1 MLNDL
6 TTAIRLLEH
15 EYMRRQ
21 LRDSFGEWL
30 RRWQAPGSLL
40 ASVSLGVLI
49 ATALNFDKPSLTSGL
64 MTNIWDPNS
73 TGCETELTPSRRPQ
87 TWSDS
92 EPMLASSNTVPL
104 PAYRLSMTSQN
115 RYATYILGRCH
126 HGTKPPAHRLNLEES
141 R

>member
-1 MLNDL
+1 MMNDL

-30 RRWQAPGSLL
+30 RHWQAPGSLL
-40 ASVSLGVLI
+40 LSLSLGVLI
-49 ATALNFDKPSLTSGL
+49 ATALNFDKPSLTSEL
-64 MTNIWDPNS
+64 MTPAWQAISRD
-73 TGCETELTPSRRPQ
+73 CETALTPSPRPR

-92 EPMLASSNTVPL
+92 EPMLASFNTPL
-104 PAYRLSMTSQN
+104 APAYKLSMISPDRSETF
-115 RYATYILGRCH
+115 ILGRCH
-126 HGTKPPAHRLNLEES
+126 HGTKPHQYRLNLEES

>member
-21 LRDSFGEWL
+21 LRDFFGEWL

-49 ATALNFDKPSLTSGL
+49 ATALNFDKPSLTSEL
-64 MTNIWDPNS
+64 MIPTWQTSFRD
-73 TGCETELTPSRRPQ
+73 CETELTPSPRPR

-92 EPMLASSNTVPL
+92 ELMLANSSTPL
-104 PAYRLSMTSQN
+104 APTYKLSMISPDRSEN
-115 RYATYILGRCH
+115 FILGLCH
-126 HGTKPPAHRLNLEES
+126 HANLHQHRLLEES

>member
-1 MLNDL
+1 MLNEL

-40 ASVSLGVLI
+40 LSLSLGVLI
-49 ATALNFDKPSLTSGL
+49 ATALNFDKPSLTSEL
-64 MTNIWDPNS
+64 MIPAWQTSFRD
-73 TGCETELTPSRRPQ
+73 CETALTPSPRPR

-92 EPMLASSNTVPL
+92 ELMLANSSTSPHS
-104 PAYRLSMTSQN
+104 PYKRSMTSADRSEN
-115 RYATYILGRCH
+115 FILGLCH
-126 HGTKPPAHRLNLEES
+126 HANLHQHPLNLEAS
-141 R
+141 NQ